1 MYMYFYCQKK
11 HYYLWRAYS
20 ANIHDDDKIL
30 GGRLQCPIQPSQGY
44 IYLIMPD
51 NFIHI
56 FLFKHLYM
64 IAPHLIC
71 RVLEAHGFGELIAK
85 GPHLSAPYIL
95 CPWVSYSTP
104 TVALSTNLHI
114 TQKPLV

>member
-71 RVLEAHGFGELIAK
+71 GVMEAHGF
-85 GPHLSAPYIL
+85 
-95 CPWVSYSTP
+95 W
-104 TVALSTNLHI
+104 
-114 TQKPLV
+114 